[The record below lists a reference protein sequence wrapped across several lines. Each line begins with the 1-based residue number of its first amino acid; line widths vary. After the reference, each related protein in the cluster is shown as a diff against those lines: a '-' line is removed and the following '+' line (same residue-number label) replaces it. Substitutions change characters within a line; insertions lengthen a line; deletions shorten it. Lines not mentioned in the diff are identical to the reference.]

1 MADDEQLKRF
11 AAKLIWWESPEISLV
26 NPRRLL
32 AQVMTRG
39 DWPETVAFKKAF
51 GWEAFRDAL
60 VNAEAGLFDI
70 KSWVMWHHFFELPVP
85 ELPKREFVKESV
97 L

>member
-1 MADDEQLKRF
+1 MSNQDQLKQF
-11 AAKLIWWESPEISLV
+11 AAKLIWWEPAEASLA

-32 AQVMTRG
+32 GQVMARG

-60 VNAEAGLFDI
+60 VNAEPGVFDP
-70 KSWVMWHHFFELPVP
+70 KCWNMWHHFFRLPVP
-85 ELPKREFVKESV
+85 ELPKREFLK
-97 L
+97 